1 MSEPNTAALDRSEPD
16 DGIRYTPGRIRYRV
30 PVPDAPITPAPAHS
44 PDDWEDIDH
53 ADAVPGEYVRSIY
66 TYDGLTVTVEGY
78 AVTRST
84 FAVKGDPLF
93 VPFSA
98 RPTARYQRLT
108 RKDHGHG

>member
-1 MSEPNTAALDRSEPD
+1 MNRRPA
-16 DGIRYTPGRIRYRV
+16 PGTL
-30 PVPDAPITPAPAHS
+30 ITPAPTHS
-44 PDDWEDIDH
+44 PDDWEDLDRP
-53 ADAVPGEYVRSIY
+53 AASPGEYVRSIY

-108 RKDHGHG
+108 RKDPRP